1 MLSNSI
7 DIMTPNPIDQD
18 RENLRARKFMMWL
31 FLVSSFIFFAGLTSG
46 YIVYTAG
53 DPSRGIKTLLPEV
66 FKYSTLVILLSSVT
80 MHLAYS
86 AGKKLQFSKQNLYLA
101 ITIVLGIAFLLFQ
114 FQAWVTLFNQ
124 GVTFVN
130 PNASHSFIYVFTAAH
145 LLHIVVGLVLL
156 FKALTGKLTGISPV
170 RNTFR
175 LEVTSIFWHFIDILW
190 IYLYVFLLLN
200 Q

>member
-1 MLSNSI
+1 M
-7 DIMTPNPIDQD
+7 DIMTQKPIDQD
-18 RENLRARKFMMWL
+18 RENLKARKFMMWL

-46 YIVYTAG
+46 FIVYTAG
-53 DPSRGIKTLLPEV
+53 DPSRGIKFLLPEV
-66 FKYSTLVILLSSVT
+66 FKYSTAVILLSSGT
-80 MHLAYS
+80 MHLAYN
-86 AGKKLQFSKQNLYLA
+86 AGKKLQFVKQNLYLGLT
-101 ITIVLGIAFLLFQ
+101 ITLGFAFLLLQ

-130 PNASHSFIYVFTAAH
+130 PNASNSFIYVFTAAH
-145 LLHIVVGLVLL
+145 LLHIIVGIVLL
-156 FKALTGKLTGISPV
+156 FKALTGKLISISPV